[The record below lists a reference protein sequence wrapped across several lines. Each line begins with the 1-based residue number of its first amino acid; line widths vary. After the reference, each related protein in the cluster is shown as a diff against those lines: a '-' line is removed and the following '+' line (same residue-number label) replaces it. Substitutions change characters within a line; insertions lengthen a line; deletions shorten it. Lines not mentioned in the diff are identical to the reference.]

1 MEQWRRRVS
10 RLIWDQETAGSN
22 PACSTSGIAAKNRR
36 EGPCERYIISHSG
49 VSATLRG
56 AAPDLGAARIHARSE
71 RPENPSRQPDTV
83 VHIRIRVAGT
93 RWAKEI
99 RPEKWQLSRADM
111 EGNIIILTHN
121 QRNVNAMNGLFW
133 VCAISIFLAA
143 VLPDVGKL

>member
-1 MEQWRRRVS
+1 MVS
-10 RLIWDQETAGSN
+10 RLIWDQEAAGSS

-36 EGPCERYIISHSG
+36 EGPCERYIISRSG
-49 VSATLRG
+49 LSATLRG
-56 AAPDLGAARIHARSE
+56 AAPDLGAARIHARSVH
-71 RPENPSRQPDTV
+71 PENPSRQPDSV
-83 VHIRIRVAGT
+83 VHIRIRVDGT

-111 EGNIIILTHN
+111 EGNTSITQGGFH
-121 QRNVNAMNGLFW
+121 VNGLFW